1 MKCMFCTIDD
11 ENPFIT
17 MRSILKI
24 KHTKLA
30 YTLYQDIM
38 IKKKILNTK
47 NDFVRNAYSNL

>member
-1 MKCMFCTIDD
+1 MFCTIDD